1 MNLSE
6 GPDTLTEFSAQVTL
20 LQLNGSR
27 LLIHRSIIL
36 AIALLL
42 VTISWSCSDPA
53 QEMGPRIDST
63 SECPD
68 PSTGIIIG
76 GLYGN
81 EKNVNPIF
89 QRTLVL
95 MGGGSE
101 DDEASKLFLE
111 ATNGGDIVIL
121 RASGSLTSY
130 PNYFMSTLSPQIP
143 PNSALTVLTSS
154 PQQASDPAV
163 SCWLNRAEGVWFAGG
178 NQWNYLGKWPAQFQL
193 FLNSLTKK
201 NISVGGT
208 SAGAVSL
215 GEAAFD
221 AENGTIASQVALAD
235 PLGNKVSIS
244 YPAFYQSELHNTIIE
259 SHFSEREREGRLLVF
274 LAKFKQ
280 EQNRS
285 TVLGVGLDEGV
296 AIVISEGQFE
306 IFAPMGKHAWIY
318 ELSGT
323 VSLTSGSPLNLAD
336 IFRIKLSDQSQ
347 GTWPIQVQSMEHE
360 ELIVIDGSVNIN
372 EDQDTLFDIDT
383 CE

>member
-20 LQLNGSR
+20 LQLNDSL

-36 AIALLL
+36 AIAVLC

-53 QEMGPRIDST
+53 QEMGPRIDPT
-63 SECPD
+63 AECPD
-68 PSTGIIIG
+68 PSTGITIG

-81 EKNVNPIF
+81 DKNVNPMF
-89 QRTLVL
+89 QRILVL

-121 RASGSLTSY
+121 RTSGSLTSY

-154 PQQASDPAV
+154 PQQASNPAV
-163 SCWLNRAEGVWFAGG
+163 RCWLNRAEGVWFAGG
-178 NQWNYLGKWPAQFQL
+178 KQWNYLGEWPEQFQL
-193 FLNSLTKK
+193 FLHSLEEK

-221 AENGTIASQVALAD
+221 AKNGTITSEGALAD

-244 YPAFYQSELHNTIIE
+244 YPAFYQSELHNTIID

-274 LAKFKQ
+274 LARFKQ
-280 EQNRS
+280 EKNRS

-296 AIVISEGQFE
+296 AIVISGGQFE

-318 ELSGT
+318 EISGT
-323 VSLTSGSPLNLAD
+323 ISLTSSPLNLAD
-336 IFRIKLSDQSQ
+336 IFRIKLSDQTQ
-347 GTWPIQVQSMEHE
+347 GSWPIQVQSMDYE
-360 ELIVIDGSVNIN
+360 ELVVVDGSVRIK
-372 EDQDTLFDIDT
+372 QD
-383 CE
+383 

>member
-20 LQLNGSR
+20 LQLNESR

-36 AIALLL
+36 AVAVLC

-53 QEMGPRIDST
+53 QEMGPRIDPT
-63 SECPD
+63 PECPD
-68 PSTGIIIG
+68 PSTGIVIG

-81 EKNVNPIF
+81 EKNVNPMS
-89 QRTLVL
+89 QRILVL

-163 SCWLNRAEGVWFAGG
+163 RCWLNRAEGVWFAGG
-178 NQWNYLGKWPAQFQL
+178 NQWNYLGEWPAQFQL
-193 FLNSLTKK
+193 FLNSLAEK

-221 AENGTIASQVALAD
+221 AENGTITSAGALAD

-244 YPAFYQSELHNTIIE
+244 YPTFYQSELHNTIID

-274 LAKFKQ
+274 LARFKQ

-285 TVLGVGLDEGV
+285 TVLGVGLDEGA

-306 IFAPMGKHAWIY
+306 IFAPMGKHVWIY
-318 ELSGT
+318 EVSGT
-323 VSLTSGSPLNLAD
+323 ISLTSGSPLNLAN
-336 IFRIKLSDQSQ
+336 IFRVKLSDQTQ
-347 GTWPIQVQSMEHE
+347 GIWPIQIQSMDYE
-360 ELIVIDGSVNIN
+360 ELVVIDGSVSIK
-372 EDQDTLFDIDT
+372 QD
-383 CE
+383 